1 MYVIAAWEIS
11 RDDNVAATCFTD
23 SRFNLSHVCIACIC
37 HCERPI
43 GRGSA
48 PQTQASMGAVL
59 AAMAC
64 TVRRSRAGLRAA
76 GRACACALPHE
87 LTTHRMHAGAD
98 VHDLDSMRG
107 VGALDMDMHAAL
119 RCTQHRR
126 VTGGTH
132 GRERRP
138 AWVRK
143 DLTGINGRARI
154 KASKPP
160 TRAQVLLKQH
170 FAQGLVEA
178 TTAMFSRCARAGGTW
193 VPLKPSTPA
202 SVMAASTERRLS
214 KLNCML
220 HNLMPPPPTTAAA
233 TRAPLGMALFPLLGL
248 LFAGTC

>member
-1 MYVIAAWEIS
+1 
-11 RDDNVAATCFTD
+11 
-23 SRFNLSHVCIACIC
+23 
-37 HCERPI
+37 
-43 GRGSA
+43 
-48 PQTQASMGAVL
+48 
-59 AAMAC
+59 
-64 TVRRSRAGLRAA
+64 
-76 GRACACALPHE
+76 
-87 LTTHRMHAGAD
+87 MHAGAD

-107 VGALDMDMHAAL
+107 VGALDMDMLAAL

-178 TTAMFSRCARAGGTW
+178 TTAVFSRCACAGGTW
-193 VPLKPSTPA
+193 LHCSLPHLRLQWLHQREHDCPSA
-202 SVMAASTERRLS
+202 ELHAA
-214 KLNCML
+214 
-220 HNLMPPPPTTAAA
+220 
-233 TRAPLGMALFPLLGL
+233 
-248 LFAGTC
+248 